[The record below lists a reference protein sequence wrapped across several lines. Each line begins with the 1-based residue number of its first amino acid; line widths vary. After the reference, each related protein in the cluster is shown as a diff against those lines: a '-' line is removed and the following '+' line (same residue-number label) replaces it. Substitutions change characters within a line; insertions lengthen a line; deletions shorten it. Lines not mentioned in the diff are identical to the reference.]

1 MTETLLDENVTS
13 EQSSQYIDR
22 EFDVTVLEGTKSLHL
37 DIQVNQPIWL
47 TCMIYDTEGN
57 LRGQLLRAGASGSL
71 LIHEQAE
78 YSSPYTNSGTIQP
91 GNWMVNLTILK
102 REPMAANEEWCH
114 MKVQSNSFEKNE
126 AKPDALLWQKKQ
138 DTRLSLEG
146 FDSHQVFQQEK
157 KWYKGDFHT
166 HTIYSDGEMTREENI
181 EMANKQSLDFFVATD
196 HNIIPTS
203 WYDSSNILV
212 IPGTEVTSTLGHFN
226 IINLNTSPFVKNRIR
241 DMYDEKGTNE
251 IIAQDYGDAIVS
263 INHPFLKGC
272 PWIYRDTNMDNIDT
286 IEIINDPTYPD
297 NLEAIEHALTAWNL
311 LLNDGYKIT
320 GIGGSDSHLRPDD
333 HYDGS
338 SEPSLIGDPGTY
350 VYCDELTASNLM
362 NSVRKGYVTVS
373 RGGFISITDG
383 ECLPGETSNLCEGKV
398 FAEVDTDDNIYI
410 EWIVDG
416 EKVKTSK
423 TKSDSYSFDF
433 NESTYHWV
441 RVDIRYPDGR
451 LYGFTNPIYFGK
463 KQPKIK
469 VWDEILQKMGIKVP
483 VEV

>member
-1 MTETLLDENVTS
+1 SGKWIVDLVIMAD
-13 EQSSQYIDR
+13 
-22 EFDVTVLEGTKSLHL
+22 K
-37 DIQVNQPIWL
+37 DIQANDTWCEMTVCYNQDKRNKIKTDKLIWNNE
-47 TCMIYDTEGN
+47 DT
-57 LRGQLLRAGASGSL
+57 ATFSL
-71 LIHEQAE
+71 NNIDH
-78 YSSPYTNSGTIQP
+78 N
-91 GNWMVNLTILK
+91 
-102 REPMAANEEWCH
+102 
-114 MKVQSNSFEKNE
+114 
-126 AKPDALLWQKKQ
+126 
-138 DTRLSLEG
+138 
-146 FDSHQVFQQEK
+146 QVFQTEK

-196 HNIIPTS
+196 HNIVPTS

-251 IIAQDYGDAIVS
+251 IIAQDYGDALVS

-272 PWIYRDTNMDNIDT
+272 PWIYRDTNMDKIDT

-333 HYDGS
+333 HYDGN

-362 NSVRKGYVTVS
+362 DSVRKGHVTVS
-373 RGGFISITDG
+373 RGGFISIIDG
-383 ECLPGETSNLCEGKV
+383 EFLPGETSNLCEGKV
-398 FAEVDTDDNIYI
+398 FAEVDTDDDIYI

-433 NESTYHWV
+433 NESMYHWI

-451 LYGFTNPIYFGK
+451 LYGFTNPIYFGE
-463 KQPKIK
+463 KQPQIK
-469 VWDEILQKMGIKVP
+469 VWDEILQEIGVEVP